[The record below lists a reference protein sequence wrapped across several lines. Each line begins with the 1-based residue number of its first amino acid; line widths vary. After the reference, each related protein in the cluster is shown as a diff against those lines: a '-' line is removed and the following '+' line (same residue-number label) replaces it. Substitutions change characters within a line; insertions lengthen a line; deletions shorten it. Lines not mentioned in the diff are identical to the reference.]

1 MVPPYCD
8 ACTIAQVRRMLQ
20 GQGHAVKRLV
30 RVTFG
35 PLSLGGMPEGSV
47 RELGVEEVASLKN
60 AAGRG
65 GGNPQ
70 EGGGG
75 ARPD

>member
-1 MVPPYCD
+1 
-8 ACTIAQVRRMLQ
+8 MLQ

-35 PLSLGGMPEGSV
+35 PISLGGMPEGSV

-60 AAGRG
+60 AV
-65 GGNPQ
+65 
-70 EGGGG
+70 GGGG
-75 ARPD
+75 GRDLREKGGCEGPE

>member
-1 MVPPYCD
+1 
-8 ACTIAQVRRMLQ
+8 MLQ

-35 PLSLGGMPEGSV
+35 PISLGGMPEGSV

-60 AAGRG
+60 AV
-65 GGNPQ
+65 
-70 EGGGG
+70 GGGG
-75 ARPD
+75 GGRDPREKGGCEHCEGPE